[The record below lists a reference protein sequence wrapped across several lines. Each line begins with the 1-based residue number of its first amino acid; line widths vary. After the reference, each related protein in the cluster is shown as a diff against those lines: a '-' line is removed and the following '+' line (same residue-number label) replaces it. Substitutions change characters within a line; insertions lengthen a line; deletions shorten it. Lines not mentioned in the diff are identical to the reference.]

1 MAPLAQRLGHP
12 KAGQGRP
19 LTVTT
24 LAVLS
29 FGLNLRYGA
38 RIGGMGFPGVA
49 D

>member
-1 MAPLAQRLGHP
+1 MAPLAQRLRYP
-12 KAGQGRP
+12 KAGQGR
-19 LTVTT
+19 LLAVTT

-29 FGLNLRYGA
+29 FGLDLRYGA